1 MSGSSSGFCS
11 ALLLHHLRGCSC
23 YLFREAVQ
31 EKVEELCGAFCS
43 ILAGLRLFFGNET
56 KIFDLRPA
64 VDDVSCRAF
73 CFWQTLFPPRS
84 SGVLSRIFHD
94 EGINNGFPLG
104 ARVLPDVRGM
114 APSRELSNH
123 QLSHGSI
130 QLQLMIFPLEMIDAS
145 LTFPCAR
152 TSCTINYPTRLDLIF
167 FIYNSVSILELLR
180 L

>member
-1 MSGSSSGFCS
+1 MSGSSPGFCS
-11 ALLLHHLRGCSC
+11 ALLLHHLREVALAIFS
-23 YLFREAVQ
+23 EAVQ

-43 ILAGLRLFFGNET
+43 ILDAGLRLFFGNET

-73 CFWQTLFPPRS
+73 CFWQTLFPSPWS
-84 SGVLSRIFHD
+84 SGVLSRVFHD

-167 FIYNSVSILELLR
+167 FYL
-180 L
+180 